1 MTGVHLAKGGN
12 NALGYRPPAGGAVTQ
27 LTSRATAVTLNKLCG
42 QITTDDASL
51 AAAAEATFTVNNNL
65 VQAGDVV
72 AISAQDQGATGEV
85 VAFVTD
91 VADGSFDITLANLH
105 ASTAAT
111 NAAIINF
118 AVLKAVAE

>member
-1 MTGVHLAKGGN
+1 MTSRFLSKGQ
-12 NALGYRPPAGGAVTQ
+12 NAPIGYRAQAGGAVTQ

-65 VQAGDVV
+65 VEIGDVV
-72 AISAQDQGATGEV
+72 IIAVQDQGATGEV
-85 VAFVTD
+85 LAFVTD
-91 VADGSFDITLANLH
+91 VAAGSFQITLANLH
-105 ASTAAT
+105 ASVAAT

-118 AVLKAVAE
+118 AVIKAVAE